1 MSLLAEKT
9 ALITGADGGFG
20 RAIVAALAEAGARV
34 AASDLAPPDCPE
46 AEFALSLDV
55 TRQDDWVGAV
65 QQLTKHFGHL
75 DILVNNAGFAITKD
89 FRETDLNDLERLI
102 AVHVGGALLGMQAAL
117 PLMRDEGGAI
127 VNICSI
133 AGLVAAPPL
142 AAYGA
147 AKAALRGLSKSAA
160 VTCAEL
166 DPPIRVNCISPGF
179 AETPMLDGIA
189 AALGEPDQ
197 VKAKL
202 GRRQP
207 LQGFVTPQEVAAAT
221 VYLVSDAAAHVTG
234 ADLVIDGG
242 YSAQ

>member
-1 MSLLAEKT
+1 MSQLAEKT
-9 ALITGADGGFG
+9 VLVTGADGGFG

-34 AASDLAPPDCPE
+34 AASDLAPPDCPD
-46 AEFALSLDV
+46 AQFALSLDV
-55 TRQDDWVGAV
+55 TRPDDWVGAV
-65 QQLTKHFGHL
+65 QQLTKQFGHL

-89 FRETDLNDLERLI
+89 FRETDLDDLERLM

-117 PLMRDEGGAI
+117 PLMRNKGGTI

-179 AETPMLDGIA
+179 AETAMLDGIA
-189 AALGEPDQ
+189 AALGEPDR
-197 VKAKL
+197 VKDKL

-207 LQGFVTPQEVAAAT
+207 LPGFVTPREVAAAV
-221 VYLVSDAAAHVTG
+221 VYLASDAAAHVTG